1 MRRALAFRLCLMA
14 LAAPLLAGCAAVQRV
29 DRVRAEFVA
38 LRYISQAT
46 DLASSHPLDRPRVK
60 QYLDRAVAL
69 RPDDRAIGSRAVGL
83 YVRIEEYPSALAQ
96 LDHTAALTGETNSL
110 LRGQCLLMTGKKA
123 EGKALIYRAVQAAE
137 AERRLYGLNRQKF
150 AGTLNDAGYILADA
164 NIDLDTAG
172 KLIEMAVQ
180 LEPLSPAFTDSLGWV
195 LYRRGDYKRATFY
208 LERAVRQ
215 MADQSDAA
223 LYYHLGT
230 VYGAQGKR
238 FWAERALG
246 KALAIDPYNAQA
258 ADALRRLR
266 YELPQPG
273 RV

>member
-1 MRRALAFRLCLMA
+1 MRRTLVLRLWVMA
-14 LAAPLLAGCAAVQRV
+14 LAAPLLVGCGAVQRV
-29 DRVRAEFVA
+29 DRVRTEFVA
-38 LRYISQAT
+38 LRYITQAN

-60 QYLDRAVAL
+60 QCLDRAMAL
-69 RPDDRAIGSRAVGL
+69 RPDDREIVSRAAGL

-96 LDHTAALTGETNSL
+96 LDHITALTGETNSL

-123 EGKALIYRAVQAAE
+123 EGKALIYGAVQAAE
-137 AERRLYGLNRQKF
+137 AERRLYGLNRAKYATTF
-150 AGTLNDAGYILADA
+150 NDAGYILADA
-164 NIDLDTAG
+164 GLDLDAAG
-172 KLIEMAVQ
+172 RLIELAVQ

-195 LYRRGDYKRATFY
+195 LYRGGDYKRATFY

-215 MADQSDAA
+215 MAGQPDAT
-223 LYYHLGT
+223 LYYHLGI